1 MLFVKKILLC
11 RSSGRQIN
19 SITFKRVF
27 KIYASGMKA
36 LRDRMESVANTKKIT
51 DAMKLV
57 AAAKVRRAQE
67 AVVKGRPFAENLV
80 KVLYGVN
87 QRLEDEDVDSPLTTI
102 RPVKN
107 VLLVVITGDRG
118 LCGGYNNYVIKKAV
132 ARIGELNEMGVGCK
146 VLNIGRKG
154 ATFFKR
160 RADKYNLSK
169 QFMLGGAPTTKE
181 AQVLADEIF
190 SEFVSAE
197 VDKVELLFTKFV
209 SLINSEPTIQTLL
222 PMSRSGE
229 LCDINGKCVDFAE
242 DEVFR
247 LTTTAG
253 KMSVTRDKID
263 VEKSQLDDL
272 LIFEQ
277 EPSQILDALLPL
289 YMNSTVLR
297 SLQESLASEL
307 AARMNAMNSASDN
320 AAALGKT
327 LSLVYN
333 RKRQAAIT
341 NQLIEI
347 ISGASAV

>member
-1 MLFVKKILLC
+1 MLLTKKIISS
-11 RSSGRQIN
+11 RSLNRQIKPVTN
-19 SITFKRVF
+19 KHTY
-27 KIYASGMKA
+27 KIFASGMKA
-36 LRDRMESVANTKKIT
+36 LRDRITSVGNTKKIT

-67 AVVKGRPFAENLV
+67 AVVNGRPFAENLV

-87 QRLEDEDVDSPLTTI
+87 QRLQDEDVDSPLTTI
-102 RPVKN
+102 RSVST

-132 ARIGELNEMGVGCK
+132 ARIQELSEMGVGCK

-154 ATFFKR
+154 TVFFKR
-160 RADKYNLSK
+160 RSDKYNLCK
-169 QFMLGGAPTTKE
+169 QFMLGGAPTSKE
-181 AQVLADEIF
+181 AQEMADEIF

-209 SLINSEPTIQTLL
+209 SLINSQPTIQTLL
-222 PMSRSGE
+222 PMARSGE

-242 DEVFR
+242 DEIFR
-247 LTTTAG
+247 LTTVDG
-253 KMSVTRDKID
+253 KISVSRDKVD
-263 VEKSQLDDL
+263 VETSQLDGS

-277 EPSQILDALLPL
+277 EPTQILDALLPL

-297 SLQESLASEL
+297 ALQESLASEL

-327 LSLVYN
+327 LSLIYN
-333 RKRQAAIT
+333 RQRQAAIT
-341 NQLIEI
+341 SQLIEI
-347 ISGASAV
+347 VSGANAV

>member
-1 MLFVKKILLC
+1 MMYSTTYNYQNSTSVVPVKPQGVQVC
-11 RSSGRQIN
+11 SS
-19 SITFKRVF
+19 SL
-27 KIYASGMKA
+27 KA
-36 LRDRMESVANTKKIT
+36 LRDRMDSVKNTKKIT

-67 AVVKGRPFAENLV
+67 AVVNGRPFAENLV

-87 QRLEDEDVDSPLTTI
+87 QRLGDEDVESPLTTI
-102 RPVKN
+102 RSVST

-132 ARIGELNEMGVGCK
+132 ARIQELSEMGVGCK

-154 ATFFKR
+154 TVFFKR
-160 RADKYNLSK
+160 RAEKYKLSK
-169 QFMLGGAPTTKE
+169 SFTLGGAPTTKE
-181 AQVLADEIF
+181 AQAMADEIF

-197 VDKVELLFTKFV
+197 VDKVELLYTKFV
-209 SLINSEPTIQTLL
+209 SLINSQPTIQTLL
-222 PMSRSGE
+222 PMARSGE

-242 DEVFR
+242 EEVFR
-247 LTTTAG
+247 LTTTDG
-253 KMSVTRDKID
+253 KLSVTRDKID
-263 VEKSQLDDL
+263 MNTSQLNGS

-289 YMNSTVLR
+289 YMNSTVVR

-327 LSLVYN
+327 LSLIYN

-341 NQLIEI
+341 SQLIEI
-347 ISGASAV
+347 ISGANAV